1 MSRNLLPYGCLP
13 KLEGFQE
20 IHLKGMTRNLVRLE
34 YNLAL
39 RSCHFQV
46 PKIPTFKTKSQF
58 LGEGA
63 SAHRLKLITEA
74 IFVPVGEDPGNEIET
89 EA

>member
-20 IHLKGMTRNLVRLE
+20 IHLKGMTRVLVRLE

-63 SAHRLKLITEA
+63 SAHRLTNYKLERIYA
-74 IFVPVGEDPGNEIET
+74 RLVQRSSFLVPL
-89 EA
+89 

>member
-20 IHLKGMTRNLVRLE
+20 IHLKGMTRVLVRLE

-63 SAHRLKLITEA
+63 SAHRLTNYRSHSRPSRRGSWER
-74 IFVPVGEDPGNEIET
+74 D
-89 EA
+89 